1 MSIHQNSV
9 KFTIPD
15 QWETKNLDTIDGPRA
30 CLRAEFQEVVSLIN
44 QTFRKGTS
52 QDIRTDYPLIFDP
65 SKLEYMRV
73 IKMDGVIVSQV
84 PVAPRTVKRLKR
96 SIHNGNHQR
105 HHHASGLPK
114 KFVGPLEN
122 TGIAGEVLNRI
133 FPFYFP
139 VWKLD
144 HA

>member
-1 MSIHQNSV
+1 MI
-9 KFTIPD
+9 
-15 QWETKNLDTIDGPRA
+15 
-30 CLRAEFQEVVSLIN
+30 SLIN

-84 PVAPRTVKRLKR
+84 PVAPRTVIASR

-122 TGIAGEVLNRI
+122 PGIGEVLNRT
-133 FPFYFP
+133 FPLYFP
-139 VWKLD
+139 VWELD